1 MSLKEILLTRYFT
14 LRNLFV
20 GGNLLLLGLLLAAVV
35 KDQNRE
41 WKKYQREFF
50 RMEKDRLEDEIS
62 QAKTPEEKDVFI
74 KELNL
79 FRGQSVKI
87 RQLMAPALDR
97 YDRCISCHLGYDPV
111 LSPETE
117 TVYKDHPYA
126 AKPHAVHKAHPV
138 ERFACSVCHEGQG
151 LATTVDA
158 GHGRVKHWEKP
169 LRTGGYIQASC
180 TKCHSDLYDES
191 RMPQTAAWRRGEV
204 LFKERGCI
212 GCHQIHGQ
220 GGPISVDLAE
230 ETADKPLSRID
241 FSHTGLAEKDRTLA
255 NWIRLHFV
263 KDPWELVPG
272 DPTGQFNEEPIA
284 PSGMPFFNLSPDDA
298 DAVTTYVLSLSR
310 DKIPMEYTVPLAA
323 PRPEPVLRT
332 AVERGQAVYKKF
344 GCGGCHAPDGSG
356 GIRNFNYVNVTEPD
370 LRKTMATYTRK
381 ELVEKIEMG
390 VSPVDKAD
398 PKGPTPPL
406 YMPPWKGKIQGQEM
420 EDLVTYL
427 FSIAEKL
434 EEW

>member
-1 MSLKEILLTRYFT
+1 MSLKEIIFTRYLT

-20 GGNLLLLGLLLAAVV
+20 GGNILLLGLLVAAVI

-50 RMEKDRLEDEIS
+50 RMEKTRLAEEIS
-62 QAKTPEEKDVFI
+62 RAKTPEEKDVFV

-97 YDRCISCHLGYDPV
+97 YDRCTSCHLGYDPV
-111 LSPETE
+111 LSPGTE
-117 TVYKDHPYA
+117 TVYADHPYA

-151 LATTVDA
+151 LATSVDA

-169 LRTGGYIQASC
+169 LRTGGSIQSSC
-180 TKCHSDLYDES
+180 TKCHSDLYDET
-191 RMPQTAAWRRGEV
+191 RLPQTPVWRRGEV
-204 LFKERGCI
+204 LFKKLGCI

-241 FSHTGLAEKDRTLA
+241 FSHTGLPESQRTLA

-272 DPTGQFNEEPIA
+272 DPTGRFNDEPIA
-284 PSGMPFFNLSPDDA
+284 PSGMPFFNLPPEDA

-310 DKIPMEYTVPLAA
+310 DKIPMEYRVPVAG
-323 PRPEPVLRT
+323 PRPEPVLKT
-332 AVERGQAVYKKF
+332 AAQRGAAVYTKY

-356 GIRNFNYVNVTEPD
+356 GTRNFNYVNVTEPN
-370 LRKTMATYTRK
+370 LRKSVATYTRE
-381 ELVEKIEMG
+381 ELIEKIEKG

-398 PKGPTPPL
+398 PKGPTPSL
-406 YMPPWKGKIQGQEM
+406 YMPPWKDKIHGQEM